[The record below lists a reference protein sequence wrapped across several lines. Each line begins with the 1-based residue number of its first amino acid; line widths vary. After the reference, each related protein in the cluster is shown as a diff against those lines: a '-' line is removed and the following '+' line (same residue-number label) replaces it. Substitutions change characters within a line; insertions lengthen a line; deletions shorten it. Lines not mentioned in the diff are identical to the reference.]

1 MNSHSRR
8 LSSTAPVP
16 ERPATNSSK
25 SGTQNVFWT
34 STTST
39 ASRNESSVEGGRS
52 CSSAQAGA
60 SRARS
65 SYGTRQTSPT
75 RFGSKCAGSG
85 SSRMVTC
92 QSRRGARPASCIDVS
107 FPPAARSV
115 VRGRPGAGAGR
126 RHGGDRA
133 RLPGAPRDQLS
144 PVRGAGGAGRGVRR
158 DCRCLRGDR
167 RELDRLGPPRRR
179 GGGGP
184 APAAGGAAPP
194 PPPPPPRPP
203 PPPAAPPPP
212 PPRPPPARPAPGG
225 GGRPPP

>member
-92 QSRRGARPASCIDVS
+92 QSRRGARPARLR
-107 FPPAARSV
+107 A
-115 VRGRPGAGAGR
+115 
-126 RHGGDRA
+126 A
-133 RLPGAPRDQLS
+133 RLPDARQPSDVGVARRLDQGEVLLEHHLS
-144 PVRGAGGAGRGVRR
+144 LERAVHRALRR
-158 DCRCLRGDR
+158 DLHEALAPVVGHVLWQLDVQPEAR
-167 RELDRLGPPRRR
+167 R
-179 GGGGP
+179 
-184 APAAGGAAPP
+184 
-194 PPPPPPRPP
+194 
-203 PPPAAPPPP
+203 
-212 PPRPPPARPAPGG
+212 
-225 GGRPPP
+225 